1 MGFLPNVFAL
11 NMSMQRHPETHT
23 HTHTCTHILMFAHT
37 QDLWINSQALVWQG
51 ITGNVRQRPLPA
63 CQTWGS
69 RSVLLVLFGDFYFI
83 CQSQLML
90 LYKKKFDKI
99 NVLFWIFTLIMVTSE
114 CTWWDVGRA
123 CTSEKKRKKMSVD
136 MMSQGFCLK
145 RKLPQCKAE
154 VKYVFYKLFLF
165 APW

>member
-1 MGFLPNVFAL
+1 MCLHWIWVCRDT
-11 NMSMQRHPETHT
+11 QKHT
-23 HTHTCTHILMFAHT
+23 HTYTNAHT
-37 QDLWINSQALVWQG
+37 SLCLLTHKIFVSTVKHLFEG

-69 RSVLLVLFGDFYFI
+69 RSVLLVLFDDFYFI

-123 CTSEKKRKKMSVD
+123 CTSEKKIYKYVSVD

-154 VKYVFYKLFLF
+154 VKYVFYKLFVF
-165 APW
+165 APWSTL